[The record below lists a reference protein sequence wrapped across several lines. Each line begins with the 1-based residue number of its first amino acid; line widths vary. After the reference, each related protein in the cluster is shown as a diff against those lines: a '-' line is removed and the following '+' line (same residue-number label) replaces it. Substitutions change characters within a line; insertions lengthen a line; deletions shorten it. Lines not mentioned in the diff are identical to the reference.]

1 MKASVKET
9 YEIIELWKKLD
20 ITKGEFIFSCG
31 GDSMGET
38 EFRFWNSKNEEV
50 ESSELEDYFESEV
63 YSEVEFYEVS
73 DGHYMG
79 EYGQVEIILED
90 DDEDKD
96 EWYFSY
102 DKQSQSEWEER
113 FVEVMKYELTDSEV
127 KFLTEKVSS
136 IVGGEDGEAIN
147 YKTDC
152 VLSDEEEELSEKLLK
167 DLSNAADEYEFEGAD
182 GEAQE
187 WFVFTTS
194 IDDEDEIIIED
205 NKLSVEVQRTYY
217 QLKEE

>member
-1 MKASVKET
+1 MKSSIKET
-9 YEIIELWKKLD
+9 NEIIELWKKLD
-20 ITKGEFIFSCG
+20 ITRGEFIFSCG

-38 EFRFWNSKNEEV
+38 EFRFWDSKNKEV
-50 ESSELEDYFESEV
+50 ENSELEDYFEGEV

-79 EYGQVEIILED
+79 EFGQVEIVLEE
-90 DDEDKD
+90 EDG
-96 EWYFSY
+96 EEPYFSY

-113 FVEVMKYELTDSEV
+113 YVEVMKYELTDSEV
-127 KFLTEKVSS
+127 KFITEKVLS

-167 DLSNAADEYEFEGAD
+167 DLSNTADEYEFENAD